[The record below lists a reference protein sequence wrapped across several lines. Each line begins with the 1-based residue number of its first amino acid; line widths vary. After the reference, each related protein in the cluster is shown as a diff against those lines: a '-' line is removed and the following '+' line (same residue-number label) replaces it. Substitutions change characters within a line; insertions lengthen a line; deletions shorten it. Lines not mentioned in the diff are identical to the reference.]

1 MEYVLVSK
9 AVFPFPALVLGLF
22 VVDSR
27 SPQCMFCLEQFL
39 IFVGYDYHR
48 VSRGMPV
55 LRPIIE
61 HDRGLAASS
70 IYTTGGLYHR
80 SHAYS
85 QLPLCDCL
93 LP

>member
-9 AVFPFPALVLGLF
+9 VVFPFPALVPGLF

-27 SPQCMFCLEQFL
+27 LPQCMFCLEQFP
-39 IFVGYDYHR
+39 IFVGYDYHC
-48 VSRGMPV
+48 VSGDMPV
-55 LRPIIE
+55 LRTIIE
-61 HDRGLAASS
+61 HDWGLAASS

-85 QLPLCDCL
+85 
-93 LP
+93 